1 MSVADNTCSF
11 AHRGTFGHECG
22 KPAVVAGS
30 RPSDLTTT
38 GTYWAARCAECQCYR
53 GGENTGI
60 TKWEPLDLTRHRNQF
75 KR

>member
-11 AHRGTFGHECG
+11 AQPGTFGHECG
-22 KPAVVAGS
+22 RPAVVAGS

-38 GTYWAARCAECQCYR
+38 GTYWAARCAECQGYR

-60 TKWEPLDLTRHRNQF
+60 TQWEPLDLTRHRNQF